1 MMEMCTDVVIP
12 AEVDEAFVQSS
23 VQATE
28 YLKARVSYVWLK
40 AKDER
45 ALAKLSIASW
55 SKKCQRS
62 EILSAAYR

>member
-1 MMEMCTDVVIP
+1 L
-12 AEVDEAFVQSS
+12 F
-23 VQATE
+23 
-28 YLKARVSYVWLK
+28 SYIWLK

-62 EILSAAYR
+62 EILKCGTDEDKAKLKLKRGSGVLLSMGMQEMMAASDRTK